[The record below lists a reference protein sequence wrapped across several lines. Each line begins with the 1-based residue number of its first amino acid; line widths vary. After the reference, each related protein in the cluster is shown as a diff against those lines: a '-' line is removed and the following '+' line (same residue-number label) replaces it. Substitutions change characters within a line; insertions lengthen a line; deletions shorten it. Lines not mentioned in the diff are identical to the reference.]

1 MRDAKHPGM
10 RDQILVDRKR
20 IQQLESEILDLKA
33 RLSDAFSAEEMDA
46 IREQLASRVEQA
58 EKAHE
63 ELEWN
68 VRMELSRVREA
79 EASCQRAAAEMR
91 QVAASLASLLGEE
104 EPTVMGV
111 QPFNA
116 RRRRMF
122 A

>member
-1 MRDAKHPGM
+1 MRDANVTCM

-20 IQQLESEILDLKA
+20 IQQLEREIIDLKM
-33 RLSDAFSAEEMDA
+33 RLSDGFSAEEMDA
-46 IREQLASRVEQA
+46 IREQLASRLEEAQ
-58 EKAHE
+58 KAHE

-68 VRMELSRVREA
+68 VRMELSKVREA
-79 EASCQRAAAEMR
+79 EASCQRAAMEMR

-104 EPTVMGV
+104 ETTVMGV
-111 QPFNA
+111 QPFNP